1 MPCPL
6 SAASESSLHCWIQL
20 SSDPRFMT
28 GMEKGSLKEIATEGA
43 GPGLWPD
50 LQLPHPGFSLSLLL
64 GSKRHM
70 SGVWG
75 PS

>member
-1 MPCPL
+1 
-6 SAASESSLHCWIQL
+6 
-20 SSDPRFMT
+20 MT